1 MCTQGNNEI
10 IKTLKKELEEV
21 KLRLG
26 ELEEYT
32 HGTEIAKVDSEEVE
46 FTKQEL
52 STIYYAMKEVGE
64 NFPSGNENEK
74 YLNTI
79 ISKLN
84 KMLKEKGNEEE

>member
-32 HGTEIAKVDSEEVE
+32 HGTEIAKVDSEEI
-46 FTKQEL
+46 EL
-52 STIYYAMKEVGE
+52 EEMDINNILRALDYFKEHNSICNVWTTGRLIE
-64 NFPSGNENEK
+64 
-74 YLNTI
+74 
-79 ISKLN
+79 KLN
-84 KMLKEKGNEEE
+84 KMLKEKDETAKA